1 MFLINMLNTWHSK
14 INFQCQSGYGKDL
27 FLFVSNTLMSAENRK
42 QMWKAQCK
50 FTAKKEKGVRRNFKT
65 YF

>member
-1 MFLINMLNTWHSK
+1 MLLINMLNTQHSK
-14 INFQCQSGYGKDL
+14 VYLQSQSGYGKDF

-42 QMWKAQCK
+42 QLWRAQSK
-50 FTAKKEKGVRRNFKT
+50 FTDKREKGVRRNFKK